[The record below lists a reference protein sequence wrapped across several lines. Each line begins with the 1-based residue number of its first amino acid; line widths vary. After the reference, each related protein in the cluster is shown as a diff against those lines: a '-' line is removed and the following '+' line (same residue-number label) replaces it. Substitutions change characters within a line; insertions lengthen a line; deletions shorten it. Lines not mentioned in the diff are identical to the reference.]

1 MTTVKLSTVLSAMSY
16 ALDLTEGQPLG
27 HAARSCLIGMR
38 LADELRLSA
47 DQRSDLFYALLMK
60 DAGCSSN
67 AARVYQLFGGDD
79 QQAKQGLW
87 RRDWRSWREKIN
99 YALEYTEPKGTPFAR
114 LRRFASLALKGPGSQ
129 REMFAIRCDRGA
141 DIARALGVSE

>member
-38 LADELRLSA
+38 LADVLGLPAA
-47 DQRSDLFYALLMK
+47 DRSDLFYALLMK

-67 AARVYQLFGGDD
+67 AARVFQLFGGDD
-79 QQAKQGLW
+79 QPIKRALW
-87 RRDWRSWREKIN
+87 VRDWRKWRQKVS
-99 YALEYTEPKGTPFAR
+99 YAVQNTEPEGTAMAR
-114 LRRFASLALKGPGSQ
+114 FRKLLQ
-129 REMFAIRCDRGA
+129 
-141 DIARALGVSE
+141 